1 MRRNLVLIGFMGTGK
16 TTIGRI
22 LAARLG
28 YPFVDSDRK
37 LESQEGKS
45 ISEIFEQAGEAVF
58 RGKEKEM
65 IARLSRYT
73 GTVIATGG
81 GVVLDEENVK
91 RLRRNGILVLLQA
104 SPEVILERTGRRQN
118 RPLLAVEEREER
130 VRSLLSQREEV
141 YTQAADVVIDTSEC
155 GPQEIAEKIVE
166 FVRQGGWLRGHR
178 RSGYR

>member
-1 MRRNLVLIGFMGTGK
+1 M
-16 TTIGRI
+16 
-22 LAARLG
+22 
-28 YPFVDSDRK
+28 
-37 LESQEGKS
+37 
-45 ISEIFEQAGEAVF
+45 
-58 RGKEKEM
+58 
-65 IARLSRYT
+65 
-73 GTVIATGG
+73 
-81 GVVLDEENVK
+81 VLDEENVK